1 MNIVITGGSKGMGK
15 AIAMRFA
22 AANHHILLNARTE
35 SALRETAL
43 EIRHAHPDS
52 TVQFCAADLST
63 REGVAILVHHIRSQS
78 LKVDVLVNNAGIFLP
93 GSVHNEPEG
102 TLDTMIQTNLY
113 SAYHLTRALLP
124 QMMKHRQGH
133 IFNMCSIASFQAY
146 PNGGAYS
153 ISKFALSGFSK
164 NLREE
169 MKPHNIKVTAVYPGA
184 VYTDSWSGSG
194 LPESR
199 FIRAEDVAELIFAAS
214 QLSPSACMEEIIIRP
229 QEGDI

>member
-35 SALRETAL
+35 STLKETAL
-43 EIRHAHPDS
+43 EILHAHPDS

-63 REGVAILVHHIRSQS
+63 REGVATLVHHIQSQS

-113 SAYHLTRALLP
+113 SAYHLTRALLL
-124 QMMKHRQGH
+124 QMMKRRQGH
-133 IFNMCSIASFQAY
+133 IFNMC
-146 PNGGAYS
+146 
-153 ISKFALSGFSK
+153 
-164 NLREE
+164 
-169 MKPHNIKVTAVYPGA
+169 
-184 VYTDSWSGSG
+184 
-194 LPESR
+194 
-199 FIRAEDVAELIFAAS
+199 
-214 QLSPSACMEEIIIRP
+214 
-229 QEGDI
+229 